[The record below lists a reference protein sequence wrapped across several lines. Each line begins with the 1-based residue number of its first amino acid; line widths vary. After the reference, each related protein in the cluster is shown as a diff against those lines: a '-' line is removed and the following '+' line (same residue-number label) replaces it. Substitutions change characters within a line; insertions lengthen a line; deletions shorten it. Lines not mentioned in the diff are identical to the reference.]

1 MDAFAVAISELL
13 AEALKAIGGTEVE
26 DTPTANATSI
36 AAHVEQPPDTSLGD
50 YAFPCFVLAKALRK
64 APPVIAAE
72 LADALTTRLVD
83 APLLRGVEAS
93 GPYLNFRVDMAEM
106 ARRTLPA
113 ILSGAYFRIDGE
125 RARVMVEYSQPN
137 THKAFHVGHMRNVAL
152 GDALVRI
159 MEYNGHPVVA
169 ANYIGDVGTHI
180 ARCLWFH
187 LHHRGELG
195 AASEPP
201 PGGHPEERGE
211 WLGELYTAAIR
222 RIEEAPEELK
232 IHSMREVS
240 RVLQAIESGQG
251 EVHALWQE
259 TRQWSLEAFDE
270 IYRWLGA
277 RFDHVF
283 YESEMEAGGRE
294 AVEAGLE
301 QGVFVHSQGAVGV
314 DLEEYDLG
322 FFLVLKADGTTL
334 YSTKDLALAR
344 IKFERFGIEESIY
357 VVGAEQTLHFKQ
369 VFKTLELLG
378 YEQAAQCHH
387 LPYGLVTLPE
397 GKMSSRAGN
406 TILFST
412 LRGEMDAYIHR
423 NYLEEHRG
431 DWSDGEIAETARRI
445 AVAAIRYGMVKQD
458 PSRSIVFNMEDWL
471 VSEGDTGTYLCYAH
485 TRIRSILRQVAE
497 AKGMQPDPTADP
509 ALLTHEN
516 ERTLIR
522 SLHDFNRVVS
532 RASETLRPN
541 LVANALFQLCKNFS
555 RAYATCS
562 VLHAESEALAR
573 ARLAL
578 FASTGKLL
586 HEALGLIGIVPPDR
600 M

>member
-1 MDAFAVAISELL
+1 MDPFATAISELL
-13 AEALKAIGGTEVE
+13 AEGLKAAGVE
-26 DTPTANATSI
+26 DAATTSTASI
-36 AAHVEQPPDTSLGD
+36 AARVEQPPDTSLGD
-50 YAFPCFVLAKALRK
+50 YAFPCFTLAKALRK
-64 APPVIAAE
+64 APPAIAVE
-72 LADALTTRLVD
+72 LAAALTPRLAD
-83 APLLRGVEAS
+83 APLLTGVEAA
-93 GPYLNFRVDMAEM
+93 GPYLNFRVDMTEM

-113 ILSGAYFRIDGE
+113 ILSGAYFQVKVGQA
-125 RARVMVEYSQPN
+125 RAKVMVEYSQPN

-159 MEYNGHPVVA
+159 MEYNGHPVIA

-187 LHHRGELG
+187 LQHRDELG

-201 PGGHPEERGE
+201 PGDHPEARGE
-211 WLGELYTAAIR
+211 WLGELYTAATR

-232 IHSMREVS
+232 AQSMREVS
-240 RVLQAIESGQG
+240 SVLQALESGQG
-251 EVHALWQE
+251 EVHALWRE

-294 AVEAGLE
+294 AVEAGLA
-301 QGVFVHSQGAVGV
+301 QGVFAHSQGAVGV
-314 DLEEYDLG
+314 DLEEHGLG

-369 VFKTLELLG
+369 VFKALELLG
-378 YEQAAQCHH
+378 YPQAAQCHH
-387 LPYGLVTLPE
+387 LPYGLVMLPG

-412 LRGEMDAYIHR
+412 LREEMDAFIHG

-431 DWSDGEIAETARRI
+431 DWSDAEIAETARRI

-471 VSEGDTGTYLCYAH
+471 VSEGDTGTYLCYAS

-497 AKGMQPDPTADP
+497 AKGLEPDPTADP
-509 ALLTHEN
+509 ALLIHEN

-522 SLHDFNRVVS
+522 SLHDFNRIVA
-532 RASETLRPN
+532 RASEILRPN
-541 LVANALFQLCKNFS
+541 MVANALFKLCKDFS

-562 VLHAESEALAR
+562 VLHAESGELAH
-573 ARLAL
+573 ARLML
-578 FASTGKLL
+578 FAATGKLL
-586 HEALGLIGIVPPDR
+586 HEGLGLIGIVPPDR